1 MKTGHYIREARMR
14 KGMTQ
19 EELAMETGINIR
31 TIQRIENGDVIPR
44 SYSLRTIAGALGVDP
59 VAIPTGKADIPVT
72 GNRAML
78 VGLHLSGLLLLPAV
92 MIWYFEKDRVRG
104 VDEHGA
110 DVINFQLSMLVI
122 LLPLLFVPFLAILLA
137 LFTTVIVLINA
148 CKVILG
154 KPYHYPMSISF
165 LKRKELGVVI

>member
-1 MKTGHYIREARMR
+1 MKTGQYIKEARIR

-19 EELAMETGINIR
+19 EELAIETGINIR
-31 TIQRIENGDVIPR
+31 TIQRIENGEVIPR
-44 SYSLRTIAGALGVDP
+44 SYSLRTIAEILGIDP
-59 VAIPTGKADIPVT
+59 VSVPAEKTAAPAT

-78 VGLHLSGLLLLPAV
+78 VGLHLGGLLLLPAV
-92 MIWYFEKDRVRG
+92 MIWHFEKDRIKG

-137 LFTTVIVLINA
+137 LFTMVVVLLNTF
-148 CKVILG
+148 KVMLG

-165 LKRKELGVVI
+165 LKKRELGMVL